1 MIERPF
7 EKIGAWARKI
17 QDVATR
23 IALKAA
29 RVSESMDRKV
39 QAVEARRAARA
50 DIRAMKSLPRKP
62 TVEFVR
68 EVGRGRA
75 TVSLYR
81 VVDHRAGTV
90 RTVYGLN
97 RIHPDGRR
105 TRLVTGSLAELR
117 RLRRA
122 VNQSLGVEQGPRK
135 AQRRAR
141 SVERAEAPKREK
153 AQAVQPRQ
161 EEGRSGQ
168 KRWYTLLYI
177 EKFSPDGAALG
188 RVVRNFTDLE
198 EAKAHQ
204 ARHPG
209 LLIKERIAERPLPQ
223 GKEIPLKLT
232 LDAAQRIEE
241 GRRQSRQQEQLK
253 LVVNQPAQLMDR
265 RQSQGR

>member
-117 RLRRA
+117 SLRRA
-122 VNQSLGVEQGPRK
+122 VNQSLGMEQGPRK

-153 AQAVQPRQ
+153 AQAVEPR

-177 EKFSPDGAALG
+177 EKFSPDGAALET
-188 RVVRNFTDLE
+188 VVRYFTSLD

-209 LLIKERIAERPLPQ
+209 LLIRERIAERPLPQ
-223 GKEIPLKLT
+223 GQEIPLDL
-232 LDAAQRIEE
+232 LGDAAQRIED
-241 GRRQSRQQEQLK
+241 GRRQSRQQEGLK